1 MFLKKII
8 IPIVVAVVIGLVV
21 TIAIIEMKSPK
32 YEIIEVDDT
41 GFSTNQ
47 IMIND
52 VLIDLQIADTELTR
66 KYGLMGQENL
76 ASNEG
81 MLFIYD
87 KSDIYGFWMHNMKIG
102 LDIIWFDNLGN
113 IVHVEQNVPPCTTE
127 PEDCKMYY
135 PNSKGLYVLEV
146 NEGFVEEY
154 DIMNNQKFYWV
165 LDKQ

>member
-1 MFLKKII
+1 
-8 IPIVVAVVIGLVV
+8 
-21 TIAIIEMKSPK
+21 
-32 YEIIEVDDT
+32 
-41 GFSTNQ
+41 
-47 IMIND
+47 
-52 VLIDLQIADTELTR
+52 
-66 KYGLMGQENL
+66 MGQENL